1 MKKLKA
7 LVLMQIRDKLDF
19 SWWKDKKKRIQTIVL
34 SIVKFLVTTIFSAG
48 ILFLVQFLNVF
59 AYSEIID
66 VMIVFFVI
74 MFAFSIIS
82 CTFGLLKSLYLADDN
97 KVLTTFPVSGGI
109 LFFSKLI
116 VYYFYELRKSL
127 DLLAPV
133 TLAFLITA
141 FNNSIISIAPFNI
154 RNINCL
160 IINM

>member
-34 SIVKFLVTTIFSAG
+34 SIVKFLATTIFSAG

-82 CTFGLLKSLYLADDN
+82 CTFGLLKSLY
-97 KVLTTFPVSGGI
+97 
-109 LFFSKLI
+109 
-116 VYYFYELRKSL
+116 
-127 DLLAPV
+127 
-133 TLAFLITA
+133 
-141 FNNSIISIAPFNI
+141 
-154 RNINCL
+154 
-160 IINM
+160 